1 MPLDV
6 ATEHGHDRRGTG
18 APPRPPDQYFRAW
31 LARRTLDE
39 WRAADQVLRRSKP
52 SSARSCH
59 ERAVALAMG
68 NLEHLRSVDDL
79 VEHYTTD
86 RYRRVSDTGPA
97 PEGTVEAWASAACAA
112 VEGAPV
118 IDQQLVVGAAL
129 WRRAKELMEHTPAR

>member
-1 MPLDV
+1 MALDL
-6 ATEHGHDRRGTG
+6 ATEHAHDRRGTG
-18 APPRPPDQYFRAW
+18 PAPRPPDQYFRAW

-39 WRAADQVLRRSKP
+39 WRAADQVLRRSRP

-59 ERAVALAMG
+59 ERAVAIAMG
-68 NLEHLRSVDDL
+68 NLERFGSVDDL

-86 RYRRVSDTGPA
+86 RYRRLNDSGPA
-97 PEGTVEAWASAACAA
+97 PEGTVEAWAADACAA

-129 WRRAKELMEHTPAR
+129 WRRAKELMEHRPAH

>member
-1 MPLDV
+1 MQLDV
-6 ATEHGHDRRGTG
+6 ATEHAHERRGTG
-18 APPRPPDQYFRAW
+18 PPPRPPDQYFRAW

-59 ERAVALAMG
+59 ERAVSIAMG
-68 NLEHLRSVDDL
+68 NLERFGSVDAL

-86 RYRRVSDTGPA
+86 RYRRLGDTGPA
-97 PEGTVEAWASAACAA
+97 PEGTVEAWGSEACAT

-129 WRRAKELMEHTPAR
+129 WRRATELMEHPGH